1 MPAKAPYAPAPRA
14 KRPPVNAAPAEI
26 VAPISLR
33 RNKPAGPS
41 SAASPAS
48 PAVKGKARDPTQG
61 STDAGPSRHTT
72 AAGKSAKEAP
82 TQVKTKNPPVAIF
95 RQKPAFTAASAAS
108 APREDKGK
116 RGTNDGQ
123 GAPPSLLDR
132 LGPPPAER
140 TASAPGAQ
148 AQADERAGEQRRQDG
163 GVWRGGSSGRGRGR
177 GGHRGGYAGARG
189 PKTRVS
195 DKLLCLGD
203 VTSWI
208 LVDNKT
214 VPLYK
219 PKPDGPMKMT
229 CHIEAIEGSEFAVGF
244 RDERPLDAS
253 APDFLCEVV
262 VDGVV
267 CSADRQIIRSWKKE
281 KQWREREVAS
291 RRAFTWRG
299 RSESATSLRP
309 FKFSTLALTSE
320 QDEASPLSES
330 AFKAL
335 GSIQLRIYRG
345 RVGAPRTNAAAA
357 MSAGDADGSSVG
369 IGELRIWEE
378 SKKAAMG
385 LSHQASLGPP
395 QLQAPEPRSTFQFD
409 EQRWGDGPDKLYIVM
424 EFKYRSRLVL
434 ELEGFVEARDDSTPP
449 IASGSNSASST
460 HASSA
465 STAAAPAE
473 RRTTRATSSAKPKLK
488 RPRSSSPDLIR
499 ARSPSS
505 EPPAPPPPARAIKV
519 KRENKV
525 KGPATAQP
533 KALGELVLVDDS
545 SSDDAEE
552 SGGRSSRRALKV
564 ERSTPAKPSLAALSS
579 PSSGKKG
586 KARASAAAD
595 DNVDDADAE
604 IARLRAELAEYKRRE
619 LEQLRRE
626 TEAARRRDEV
636 RRVLEARK
644 ERTVQQKEQKKEKEK
659 EKKRARDVVAA
670 DEDEDEA
677 REVQGLLVGAGE
689 GARNEAKKRKKAVK
703 REGDV
708 LVLSDGSDSE

>member
-1 MPAKAPYAPAPRA
+1 MPAKGPYAPAPRA

-33 RNKPAGPS
+33 RNKPAGTS

-48 PAVKGKARDPTQG
+48 PAAKGKARDPTQG
-61 STDAGPSRHTT
+61 GTDAGPSRHAT
-72 AAGKSAKEAP
+72 AAGKPAKEAL
-82 TQVKTKNPPVAIF
+82 TQAKTKNPPVAVF
-95 RQKPAFTAASAAS
+95 RQKPAFTAPSAAS

-116 RGTNDGQ
+116 RASNDGQ

-140 TASAPGAQ
+140 TASASGAQ
-148 AQADERAGEQRRQDG
+148 AQADERACEQRRQDG
-163 GVWRGGSSGRGRGR
+163 GAWRGGSSGRGRGR

-208 LVDNKT
+208 LVDNKA

-229 CHIEAIEGSEFAVGF
+229 CHIEAIEGSEFAIGF
-244 RDERPLDAS
+244 RDERPLDAE

-262 VDGVV
+262 VDGIV

-299 RSESATSLRP
+299 RSESATTLRP

-345 RVGAPRTNAAAA
+345 RVGAPHTNAAA

-395 QLQAPEPRSTFQFD
+395 QLRAPEPRSTFQFD
-409 EQRWGDGPDKLYIVM
+409 EQRWGDGPDKPYIVM

-449 IASGSNSASST
+449 VASGSNSASST

-505 EPPAPPPPARAIKV
+505 EPPAPSPPARATKV
-519 KRENKV
+519 KREEKE
-525 KGPATAQP
+525 KGKGRAAGQP

-564 ERSTPAKPSLAALSS
+564 ERSTPAKPSLAAALS
-579 PSSGKKG
+579 SSGKKG
-586 KARASAAAD
+586 KARAAAAD
-595 DNVDDADAE
+595 DSDADADAE

-644 ERTVQQKEQKKEKEK
+644 ERAVQHKEQKKEKEK
-659 EKKRARDVVAA
+659 EKKRAREVVADQ

-677 REVQGLLVGAGE
+677 REVQGLLVVGGE